1 MAHVEFAA
9 GVGQHGA
16 GVEFWLGFAILV
28 LGMFRYT
35 VGVLLLPL
43 CLCGRFNFGGVVS
56 FLHGLCMGWYKC
68 KPHIIGCMSGL
79 RFRRV
84 QKALAGI
91 AGYKKTLPGQGFQG
105 QASGLI

>member
-1 MAHVEFAA
+1 
-9 GVGQHGA
+9 
-16 GVEFWLGFAILV
+16 
-28 LGMFRYT
+28 
-35 VGVLLLPL
+35 
-43 CLCGRFNFGGVVS
+43 
-56 FLHGLCMGWYKC
+56 
-68 KPHIIGCMSGL
+68 MSGL